1 MPGFGGVA
9 QLGAHLLGRQK
20 AVGSYP
26 TTSTVSAYLE
36 ESMSTKVENA
46 AELIATITPTTAA
59 DVVVILQ
66 ELVDALKV
74 GANAGDVYVAIN
86 TLKKKARGQIR

>member
-1 MPGFGGVA
+1 VA

-26 TTSTVSAYLE
+26 TTSTESAYLE
-36 ESMSTKVENA
+36 ESMNAKVENA

-59 DVVVILQ
+59 DVAVILQ
-66 ELVDALKV
+66 E
-74 GANAGDVYVAIN
+74 GW
-86 TLKKKARGQIR
+86 RQRW